1 MFAGEMELFMAHVV
15 IMPKQGLQMTEGT
28 MIKWFY
34 REGDAVKANTH
45 LFEMETDKLT
55 IDIDAEVDGT
65 LLKILHGEGDVVPI
79 TQPIAVIGDPGED
92 ISALVPGE
100 AAAPAAAP
108 APAAPAA
115 PAEKK
120 EASAA
125 FALSADVHVVIMP
138 KQGLQMTE
146 GTIIQWYHKEGEE
159 VKAGQPLFS
168 METDKLTIDIDSEFD
183 GTLLKIVAPEGSV
196 VPITEPIA
204 LIGPAGTDVSG
215 YTGKQTEKTAAA
227 PAEAPASAVAEVVS
241 APAFK
246 RKPGE
251 RIFITPR
258 AKMTAAS
265 NNFDYSAVSGSGPDG
280 LIIERDVLDAIA
292 NRPKASP
299 VAAKLASLEGVDL
312 SAVKGTGVNGK
323 IMKDDVLGAI
333 APKAAAPAEA
343 VSAQTAPAAAS
354 GDEDAEII
362 PIRGMRKAIF
372 ENMMHSLHETAQAN
386 HRMKV
391 DMTEAKRLRE
401 ALKAE
406 GVKVSFNDIL
416 ALAATKALL
425 KYPCI
430 NASTDGVNIYEKH
443 YVNIGIAVAVPN
455 GLMVPN
461 VKHTERMSLSE
472 IAKHTAEQIAKTRDN
487 KLTMEDY
494 TGGTFT
500 ITNLGMFDVDEFTPI
515 INAPESAILGVGKI
529 ADTPVVVNGAVA
541 VRPIMTLSLTYD
553 HRIIN
558 GAPAAEFLQYLKKL
572 LEHPYLML

>member
-1 MFAGEMELFMAHVV
+1 MLAGEMELFMAHVV

-34 REGDAVKANTH
+34 REGDEVKVNTP

-55 IDIDAEVDGT
+55 IDIDAEVEGT

-79 TQPIAVIGDPGED
+79 TQPIAVIGKPGED
-92 ISALVPGE
+92 ISALIGADSP
-100 AAAPAAAP
+100 APAAEAP
-108 APAAPAA
+108 APAAPEA
-115 PAEKK
+115 KK
-120 EASAA
+120 EAAA
-125 FALSADVHVVIMP
+125 PFTLPDSVHVVIMP

-146 GTIIQWYHKEGEE
+146 GTIIQWYHKEGEA
-159 VKAGQPLFS
+159 VSAGKPLFS
-168 METDKLTIDIDSEFD
+168 METDKLTIDIDAEFD

-215 YTGKQTEKTAAA
+215 YTAGGKAEA
-227 PAEAPASAVAEVVS
+227 PAEAVSEAPKAAAETVS
-241 APAFK
+241 APAFV

-258 AKMTAAS
+258 AKMTAAA
-265 NNFDYSAVSGSGPDG
+265 NDFDYSGVSGSGPDG
-280 LIIERDVLDAIA
+280 LIIERDVLAAIA

-312 SAVKGTGVNGK
+312 AGLQGSGVNGK
-323 IMKDDVLGAI
+323 IMKDDVLAAI
-333 APKAAAPAEA
+333 APKNAAAAEPAA
-343 VSAQTAPAAAS
+343 AQPAPAAAA
-354 GDEDAEII
+354 EDVEII

-372 ENMMHSLHETAQAN
+372 DNMMHSLHETAQAN

-425 KYPCI
+425 KFPCI
-430 NASTDGVNIYEKH
+430 NASTDGVNITEKH

-461 VKHTERMSLSE
+461 VKHTERMSLAE

-487 KLTMEDY
+487 KLTMADY

-500 ITNLGMFDVDEFTPI
+500 ITNLGMFDIDEFTPI

-529 ADTPVVVNGAVA
+529 ADTPVVIDGAVT
-541 VRPIMTLSLTYD
+541 VRPMMTLSLTYD

>member
-34 REGDAVKANTH
+34 REGDEVKANTP

-55 IDIDAEVDGT
+55 IDIDAEVEGT

-79 TQPIAVIGDPGED
+79 TQPIAVIGQPGED
-92 ISALVPGE
+92 ISALVGTPD
-100 AAAPAAAP
+100 PAKEAP
-108 APAAPAA
+108 APAAPAVSE
-115 PAEKK
+115 EKK
-120 EASAA
+120 EAPAA
-125 FALSADVHVVIMP
+125 FKLPDSVHVVIMP

-146 GTIIQWYHKEGEE
+146 GTIIQWYHKEGEA
-159 VKAGQPLFS
+159 VSAGKPLFS
-168 METDKLTIDIDSEFD
+168 METDKLTIDIDAEFD

-215 YTGKQTEKTAAA
+215 YVAGGKAETPAAEAAPEAPKAAA
-227 PAEAPASAVAEVVS
+227 ETVS
-241 APAFK
+241 APAFV

-258 AKMTAAS
+258 AKMTAAA
-265 NNFDYSAVSGSGPDG
+265 NKFDYSGVSGSGPDG
-280 LIIERDVLDAIA
+280 LIIERDVLAAIA

-299 VAAKLASLEGVDL
+299 VAAKLAALEGVEL
-312 SAVKGTGVNGK
+312 SGIHGTGVNGK
-323 IMKDDVLGAI
+323 IMKDDVLAAI
-333 APKAAAPAEA
+333 APKNAASESAAAQP
-343 VSAQTAPAAAS
+343 APAAAS
-354 GDEDAEII
+354 DGEDVEII

-372 ENMMHSLHETAQAN
+372 DNMMHSLHETAQAN

-391 DMTEAKRLRE
+391 DMTEVKRLRE

-430 NASTDGVNIYEKH
+430 NASTDGVNIIEKH

-487 KLTMEDY
+487 KLTMADY

-529 ADTPVVVNGAVA
+529 ADTPVVINGEV
-541 VRPIMTLSLTYD
+541 VIRPIMTLSLTYD